1 MRIAGLGLLIVV
13 STGLAPSACF
23 AQENAAGGTA
33 AKEVVA
39 TDDCNAC
46 GGSGCNACCGSD
58 CRVIRTRT
66 RQMPQS
72 CYQPHYGC
80 YPAGSRWTH
89 RYPAFHGYYYRRP
102 YNYRNLFDYPW
113 HARMHEP
120 ASLFSY
126 RVTEESDPGEDV
138 PPPPAVDSGKDVVA
152 PPVKLPSVTATSVKR
167 PSVTATSVKR
177 PSVTPPSVK
186 RPSVTPP
193 SVTPPSVK
201 RPSVTA
207 TSVKRPSVT
216 APSVT
221 APSVTAPSVTDSAT
235 TSVLKLRVKPNHP
248 STQVEAV
255 PASAS
260 ATRLTKPQPKADS
273 KLFDKPTP

>member
-33 AKEVVA
+33 AKEAVA

-46 GGSGCNACCGSD
+46 GGSGCNTCCGSD

-89 RYPAFHGYYYRRP
+89 RYPAFHGNYYRRP

-126 RVTEESDPGEDV
+126 RVTEDIDSGEAV

-152 PPVKLPSVTATSVKR
+152 PPVKLPPVKP

-177 PSVTPPSVK
+177 ASVTP
-186 RPSVTPP
+186 
-193 SVTPPSVK
+193 
-201 RPSVTA
+201 
-207 TSVKRPSVT
+207 
-216 APSVT
+216 
-221 APSVTAPSVTDSAT
+221 PSVTDSAT

>member
-58 CRVIRTRT
+58 YRVIRTRT

-102 YNYRNLFDYPW
+102 YNYRNMFDYPW

-152 PPVKLPSVTATSVKR
+152 PPVKR

-177 PSVTPPSVK
+177 
-186 RPSVTPP
+186 
-193 SVTPPSVK
+193 
-201 RPSVTA
+201 
-207 TSVKRPSVT
+207 
-216 APSVT
+216 
-221 APSVTAPSVTDSAT
+221 PSVTDSAT

-248 STQVEAV
+248 STQVEAL

-273 KLFDKPTP
+273 KIFDKPTP

>member
-58 CRVIRTRT
+58 YRVIRTRT

-126 RVTEESDPGEDV
+126 RVTEESGPGEDV

-167 PSVTATSVKR
+167 PSVTATSVKL
-177 PSVTPPSVK
+177 
-186 RPSVTPP
+186 
-193 SVTPPSVK
+193 
-201 RPSVTA
+201 PSVTA
-207 TSVKRPSVT
+207 TSVKR
-216 APSVT
+216 
-221 APSVTAPSVTDSAT
+221 PSVTAPSVTDSAT